1 MRNVLE
7 IVRNDFRVIR
17 QNTMTGIMVFGLV
30 LIPLLFTC
38 FNVLASWEPFE
49 NTEKLKIAVASND
62 RGHRTDIGAIDLN
75 LGNEVLSKLS
85 RNHDIDWRITDSD
98 DAIDGTKS
106 GDYYAAIVLPENFST
121 ELMTFY
127 VRGTKAPKLTLY
139 TNEKK
144 NALSSIITGK
154 GASGVIQE
162 IDKNFTQVVASV
174 GLGAITSLDE
184 YLDTSDSKQAL
195 TRVQNRVDA
204 TAARLRS
211 GAQTAR
217 SLSTL
222 VETTVPLVETADS
235 ILENAG
241 ARMDILRNGSG
252 DGNVAG
258 DLEAA
263 VGNVRDSV
271 STALDATQA
280 SYEGVR
286 DRVNELVDGTQATSG
301 ATADT
306 FDAMAAKFGQQADG
320 LTAMRDRL
328 EDTVGAVVPGVAKP
342 GYDRAISDLNTSIAR
357 TRGLQESF
365 SAVAADLR
373 GGRDTGSSIS
383 QAKDAFTAAIAAVE
397 NAKNS
402 YEQNLRPQI
411 DALSEPV
418 SRLSNDI
425 EVIGEDIR
433 GIRST
438 LSGSPVDTL
447 RKTSAATMGLSNR
460 FDDLAARFDE
470 IHNALEEAKDTGD
483 LSRIADAIG
492 DDPSALAAQLA
503 APVQVEEDP
512 VFPVQSFGAGMAPF
526 YATLALWIGA
536 LLSSVLIRTTV
547 RSRGAQKVGDEVG
560 ADEVEAAVD
569 EAQSDETLDDAQSD
583 AAAEVGDDAD
593 AEADETSDEQI
604 TAAQTD
610 DYTRAEKYFGRFAT
624 FATVGL
630 VQATLMVL
638 GLQVYVGIDPAHR
651 FLMLLA
657 GWMIS
662 LVFMMIVFSFVFTFD
677 NAGKAI
683 CVLLLVMQVSAAGGA
698 YPLPLV
704 PQWVQN
710 ISPWLPGT
718 YAIDIFRSSIA
729 GIYEADYWK
738 LMFML
743 ALFIIPSLILALGL
757 QRIFEKGINDIKNA
771 IGETKVM
778 ATS

>member
-62 RGHRTDIGAIDLN
+62 RGHRTDIGAIDVN

-85 RNHDIDWRITDSD
+85 RNHDIDWQITDSE

-144 NALSSIITGK
+144 NALSSIITSK

-195 TRVQNRVDA
+195 TRVQNRVDD

-258 DLEAA
+258 DLDAA

-271 STALDATQA
+271 STALDATQS

-433 GIRST
+433 GIRGT
-438 LSGSPVDTL
+438 ISGSPVDTL

-483 LSRIADAIG
+483 LSRIAEAVG

-547 RSRGAQKVGDEVG
+547 RSRGGQKVGD
-560 ADEVEAAVD
+560 D
-569 EAQSDETLDDAQSD
+569 EAENVVSDAVDDAQGDAASDEIDEPTSD
-583 AAAEVGDDAD
+583 A
-593 AEADETSDEQI
+593 QI
-604 TAAQTD
+604 NAAQAD
-610 DYTRAEKYFGRFAT
+610 DYTRVEKYFGRFAT
-624 FATVGL
+624 FASVGL
-630 VQATLMVL
+630 VQSTLMVL

-657 GWMIS
+657 GWVIS

-718 YAIDIFRSSIA
+718 YAIDMLRSSIA

-757 QRIFEKGINDIKNA
+757 QRIFEKGINEIKNA
-771 IGETKVM
+771 IEETKVM
-778 ATS
+778 GTS

>member
-62 RGHRTDIGAIDLN
+62 RGHRTDIGAIDVN

-85 RNHDIDWRITDSD
+85 RNHDIDWQITDSE

-144 NALSSIITGK
+144 NALSSIITSK

-174 GLGAITSLDE
+174 GLGVITSLDE
-184 YLDTSDSKQAL
+184 YLNTSDSKQAL
-195 TRVQNRVDA
+195 TRVQNRVDD

-271 STALDATQA
+271 STALDATQS

-433 GIRST
+433 GIRGT
-438 LSGSPVDTL
+438 ISGSPVDTL
-447 RKTSAATMGLSNR
+447 RKTSAATMGLSTR

-483 LSRIADAIG
+483 LSRIAEAVG

-547 RSRGAQKVGDEVG
+547 RSRGGQKVGD
-560 ADEVEAAVD
+560 D
-569 EAQSDETLDDAQSD
+569 EAENVVSDAVDDAQGDAASDEIDEPTSD
-583 AAAEVGDDAD
+583 A
-593 AEADETSDEQI
+593 QI
-604 TAAQTD
+604 NAAQAD
-610 DYTRAEKYFGRFAT
+610 DYTRVEKYFGRFAT
-624 FATVGL
+624 FASVGL
-630 VQATLMVL
+630 VQSTLMVL
-638 GLQVYVGIDPAHR
+638 GLQVYVGIEPAHR

-657 GWMIS
+657 GWVIS

-718 YAIDIFRSSIA
+718 YAIDMFRSSIA

-757 QRIFEKGINDIKNA
+757 QRIFEKGINEIKNA
-771 IGETKVM
+771 IEETKVM

>member
-62 RGHRTDIGAIDLN
+62 RGHRTDIGAIDVN

-85 RNHDIDWRITDSD
+85 RNHDIDWQITDSE

-144 NALSSIITGK
+144 NALSSIITSK

-195 TRVQNRVDA
+195 TRVQNRVDD

-271 STALDATQA
+271 STALDATQS

-320 LTAMRDRL
+320 LAAMRDRL

-433 GIRST
+433 GIRGT
-438 LSGSPVDTL
+438 ISGSPVDTL
-447 RKTSAATMGLSNR
+447 RKTSAATMGLSTR

-483 LSRIADAIG
+483 LSRIAEAVG

-547 RSRGAQKVGDEVG
+547 RSRTGQKVGD
-560 ADEVEAAVD
+560 D
-569 EAQSDETLDDAQSD
+569 EAENVVSDAVDDAQGDAASDEIDEPTSD
-583 AAAEVGDDAD
+583 A
-593 AEADETSDEQI
+593 QI
-604 TAAQTD
+604 NAAQAD
-610 DYTRAEKYFGRFAT
+610 DYTRVEKYFGRFAT
-624 FATVGL
+624 FASVGL
-630 VQATLMVL
+630 VQSTLMVL
-638 GLQVYVGIDPAHR
+638 GLQVYVGIEPAHR

-657 GWMIS
+657 GWVIS

-718 YAIDIFRSSIA
+718 YAIDMLRSSIA

-757 QRIFEKGINDIKNA
+757 QRIFEKGINEIKNA
-771 IGETKVM
+771 IEETKVM

>member
-1 MRNVLE
+1 M
-7 IVRNDFRVIR
+7 
-17 QNTMTGIMVFGLV
+17 
-30 LIPLLFTC
+30 
-38 FNVLASWEPFE
+38 
-49 NTEKLKIAVASND
+49 
-62 RGHRTDIGAIDLN
+62 
-75 LGNEVLSKLS
+75 
-85 RNHDIDWRITDSD
+85 
-98 DAIDGTKS
+98 
-106 GDYYAAIVLPENFST
+106 
-121 ELMTFY
+121 
-127 VRGTKAPKLTLY
+127 
-139 TNEKK
+139 
-144 NALSSIITGK
+144 
-154 GASGVIQE
+154 
-162 IDKNFTQVVASV
+162 
-174 GLGAITSLDE
+174 
-184 YLDTSDSKQAL
+184 
-195 TRVQNRVDA
+195 
-204 TAARLRS
+204 
-211 GAQTAR
+211 
-217 SLSTL
+217 
-222 VETTVPLVETADS
+222 
-235 ILENAG
+235 
-241 ARMDILRNGSG
+241 
-252 DGNVAG
+252 
-258 DLEAA
+258 
-263 VGNVRDSV
+263 
-271 STALDATQA
+271 
-280 SYEGVR
+280 
-286 DRVNELVDGTQATSG
+286 
-301 ATADT
+301 
-306 FDAMAAKFGQQADG
+306 
-320 LTAMRDRL
+320 
-328 EDTVGAVVPGVAKP
+328 
-342 GYDRAISDLNTSIAR
+342 
-357 TRGLQESF
+357 
-365 SAVAADLR
+365 AADLR

-433 GIRST
+433 GIRGT
-438 LSGSPVDTL
+438 ISGSPVDTL

-483 LSRIADAIG
+483 LSRIAAAIG

-512 VFPVQSFGAGMAPF
+512 VFPVKSFGAGMAPF

-569 EAQSDETLDDAQSD
+569 EAQSDEALDDAQSD

-593 AEADETSDEQI
+593 AEADASSDQQI
-604 TAAQTD
+604 NAAQTD
-610 DYTRAEKYFGRFAT
+610 DYTRVEKYFGRFAT

-638 GLQVYVGIDPAHR
+638 GLQVYVDVDPAHR

-718 YAIDIFRSSIA
+718 YAIDMFRSSIA

-757 QRIFEKGINDIKNA
+757 QRIFEKGINGIKDA

>member
-62 RGHRTDIGAIDLN
+62 RGHRTDIGAIDVN

-85 RNHDIDWRITDSD
+85 RNHDIDWQITDSE

-144 NALSSIITGK
+144 NALSSIITSK

-184 YLDTSDSKQAL
+184 YLNTSDSKQAL
-195 TRVQNRVDA
+195 TRVQNRVDD

-271 STALDATQA
+271 STALDATQS

-433 GIRST
+433 GIRGT

-483 LSRIADAIG
+483 LSRIAEAVG

-547 RSRGAQKVGDEVG
+547 RSRGGQKVGD
-560 ADEVEAAVD
+560 D
-569 EAQSDETLDDAQSD
+569 EAENVVSDAVDDAQGDAASDEIDEPTSD
-583 AAAEVGDDAD
+583 A
-593 AEADETSDEQI
+593 QI
-604 TAAQTD
+604 NAAQAD
-610 DYTRAEKYFGRFAT
+610 DYTRVEKYFGRFAT
-624 FATVGL
+624 FASVGL
-630 VQATLMVL
+630 VQSTLMVL

-657 GWMIS
+657 GWVIS

-718 YAIDIFRSSIA
+718 YAIDMLRSSIA

-757 QRIFEKGINDIKNA
+757 QRIFEKGINEIKNA
-771 IGETKVM
+771 IEETKVM
-778 ATS
+778 GTS

>member
-62 RGHRTDIGAIDLN
+62 RGHRTDIGAIDVN

-85 RNHDIDWRITDSD
+85 RNHEIDWQITDSE

-144 NALSSIITGK
+144 NALSSIITSK

-174 GLGAITSLDE
+174 GLGVITSLDE
-184 YLDTSDSKQAL
+184 YLNTSDSKQAL
-195 TRVQNRVDA
+195 TRVQNRVDD

-271 STALDATQA
+271 STALDATQS

-433 GIRST
+433 GIRGT
-438 LSGSPVDTL
+438 ISGSPVDTL
-447 RKTSAATMGLSNR
+447 RKTSAATMGLSTR

-470 IHNALEEAKDTGD
+470 IDNALEEAKDTGD
-483 LSRIADAIG
+483 LSRIAEAVG

-547 RSRGAQKVGDEVG
+547 RSRDGQKVGD
-560 ADEVEAAVD
+560 D
-569 EAQSDETLDDAQSD
+569 EAENVVSDAVDDAQGDAASDEIDEPTSD
-583 AAAEVGDDAD
+583 A
-593 AEADETSDEQI
+593 QI
-604 TAAQTD
+604 NAAQAD
-610 DYTRAEKYFGRFAT
+610 DYTRVEKYFGRFAT
-624 FATVGL
+624 FASVGL
-630 VQATLMVL
+630 VQSTLMVL
-638 GLQVYVGIDPAHR
+638 GLQVYVGIEPAHR

-657 GWMIS
+657 GWVIS

-718 YAIDIFRSSIA
+718 YAIDMFRSSIA

-757 QRIFEKGINDIKNA
+757 QRIFEKGINDIKDA

>member
-62 RGHRTDIGAIDLN
+62 RGHRTDIGAIDVN

-85 RNHDIDWRITDSD
+85 RNHEIDWQITDSE

-144 NALSSIITGK
+144 NALSSIITSK

-174 GLGAITSLDE
+174 GLGVITSLDE
-184 YLDTSDSKQAL
+184 YLNTSDSKQAL
-195 TRVQNRVDA
+195 TRVQNRVDD

-271 STALDATQA
+271 STALDATQS

-397 NAKNS
+397 NAKES

-433 GIRST
+433 GIRGT
-438 LSGSPVDTL
+438 ISGSPVDTL
-447 RKTSAATMGLSNR
+447 RKTSAATMGLSTR

-483 LSRIADAIG
+483 LSRIAEAVG

-547 RSRGAQKVGDEVG
+547 RSRGGQKVGDEVG

-569 EAQSDETLDDAQSD
+569 EAQGDAASDEIDEPTSDAQ
-583 AAAEVGDDAD
+583 
-593 AEADETSDEQI
+593 I
-604 TAAQTD
+604 NAAQAD
-610 DYTRAEKYFGRFAT
+610 DYTRVEKYFGRFAT
-624 FATVGL
+624 FASVGL
-630 VQATLMVL
+630 VQSTLMVL
-638 GLQVYVGIDPAHR
+638 GLQVYVGIEPAHR

-657 GWMIS
+657 GWVIS

-718 YAIDIFRSSIA
+718 YAIDMFRSSIA

-757 QRIFEKGINDIKNA
+757 QRIFEKGINEIKNA
-771 IGETKVM
+771 IEETKVM

>member
-7 IVRNDFRVIR
+7 IVRNGFRVIR

-62 RGHRTDIGAIDLN
+62 RGHRTDIGAIDVN

-85 RNHDIDWRITDSD
+85 RNHEIDWQITDSE

-144 NALSSIITGK
+144 NALSSIITSK

-174 GLGAITSLDE
+174 GLGVITSLDE
-184 YLDTSDSKQAL
+184 YLNTSDSKQAL
-195 TRVQNRVDA
+195 TRVQNRVDD

-271 STALDATQA
+271 STALDATQS

-433 GIRST
+433 GIRGT
-438 LSGSPVDTL
+438 ISGSPVDTL
-447 RKTSAATMGLSNR
+447 RKTSAATMGLSTR

-470 IHNALEEAKDTGD
+470 IDNALEEAKDTGD
-483 LSRIADAIG
+483 LSRIAEAVG

-547 RSRGAQKVGDEVG
+547 RSRDGQKVGD
-560 ADEVEAAVD
+560 D
-569 EAQSDETLDDAQSD
+569 EAENVVSDAVDDAQGDAASDEIDEPTSD
-583 AAAEVGDDAD
+583 A
-593 AEADETSDEQI
+593 QI
-604 TAAQTD
+604 NAAQAD
-610 DYTRAEKYFGRFAT
+610 DYTRVEKYFGRFAT
-624 FATVGL
+624 FASVGL
-630 VQATLMVL
+630 VQSTLMVL
-638 GLQVYVGIDPAHR
+638 GLQVYVGIEPAHR

-657 GWMIS
+657 GWVIS

-718 YAIDIFRSSIA
+718 YAIDMFRSSIA

-757 QRIFEKGINDIKNA
+757 QRIFEKGINEIKNA
-771 IGETKVM
+771 IEETKVM

>member
-62 RGHRTDIGAIDLN
+62 RGHRTDIGAIDVN

-85 RNHDIDWRITDSD
+85 RNHEIDWQITDSE

-144 NALSSIITGK
+144 NALSSIITSK

-174 GLGAITSLDE
+174 GLGVITSLDE
-184 YLDTSDSKQAL
+184 YLNTSDSKQAL
-195 TRVQNRVDA
+195 TRVQNRVDD

-271 STALDATQA
+271 STALDATQS

-433 GIRST
+433 GIRGT
-438 LSGSPVDTL
+438 ISGSPVDTL
-447 RKTSAATMGLSNR
+447 RKTSAATMGLSTR

-483 LSRIADAIG
+483 LSRIAEAVG

-547 RSRGAQKVGDEVG
+547 RSRDGQKVGD
-560 ADEVEAAVD
+560 D
-569 EAQSDETLDDAQSD
+569 EAEHVVSDAVDDAQGD

-593 AEADETSDEQI
+593 AEAEKSSDQQI
-604 TAAQTD
+604 NAAQTD

-657 GWMIS
+657 GWIIS

-718 YAIDIFRSSIA
+718 YAIDMFRSSIA

-757 QRIFEKGINDIKNA
+757 QRIFEKGINDIKDA

>member
-195 TRVQNRVDA
+195 TRVQNRVDD

-263 VGNVRDSV
+263 VGNVRGSV

-286 DRVNELVDGTQATSG
+286 DRVNELVDGSQATSG
-301 ATADT
+301 AAADT

-320 LTAMRDRL
+320 LTAMRDHL

-433 GIRST
+433 GIRGT

-512 VFPVQSFGAGMAPF
+512 VFPVKSFGAGMAPF

-547 RSRGAQKVGDEVG
+547 RSRDGQKVGD
-560 ADEVEAAVD
+560 D
-569 EAQSDETLDDAQSD
+569 EAENVVSDAVDDAQGDAASDEIDEPTSD
-583 AAAEVGDDAD
+583 A
-593 AEADETSDEQI
+593 QI
-604 TAAQTD
+604 NAAQAD
-610 DYTRAEKYFGRFAT
+610 DYTRVEKYFGRFAT
-624 FATVGL
+624 FASVGL
-630 VQATLMVL
+630 VQSTLMVL
-638 GLQVYVGIDPAHR
+638 GLQVYVDVDPAHR

-657 GWMIS
+657 GWVIS

-718 YAIDIFRSSIA
+718 YAIDMFRSSIA

-757 QRIFEKGINDIKNA
+757 QRIFEKGINGIKDA

>member
-85 RNHDIDWRITDSD
+85 RNHDIDWRITDSN

-174 GLGAITSLDE
+174 GLGVITSLDE
-184 YLDTSDSKQAL
+184 YLNTSDSKQAL
-195 TRVQNRVDA
+195 TRVQNRVDD

-271 STALDATQA
+271 STALDATQS

-433 GIRST
+433 GIRGT
-438 LSGSPVDTL
+438 ISGSPVDTL

-483 LSRIADAIG
+483 LSRIAEAVG

-547 RSRGAQKVGDEVG
+547 RSRDGQKVGD
-560 ADEVEAAVD
+560 D
-569 EAQSDETLDDAQSD
+569 EAENVVSDAVDDAQGDAASDEIDEPTSD
-583 AAAEVGDDAD
+583 A
-593 AEADETSDEQI
+593 QI
-604 TAAQTD
+604 NAAQAE
-610 DYTRAEKYFGRFAT
+610 DYTRVEKYFGRFAT
-624 FATVGL
+624 FASVGL
-630 VQATLMVL
+630 VQSTLMVL
-638 GLQVYVGIDPAHR
+638 GLQVYVGIEPAHR

-657 GWMIS
+657 GWVIS

-718 YAIDIFRSSIA
+718 YAIDMFRSSIA

-757 QRIFEKGINDIKNA
+757 QRIFEKGINEIKNA
-771 IGETKVM
+771 IEETKVM

>member
-62 RGHRTDIGAIDLN
+62 RGHRTDIGAIDVN

-85 RNHDIDWRITDSD
+85 RNHDIDWQITDSE

-184 YLDTSDSKQAL
+184 YLNTSDSKQAL
-195 TRVQNRVDA
+195 TRVQNRVDD

-271 STALDATQA
+271 STALDATQS

-433 GIRST
+433 GIRGT
-438 LSGSPVDTL
+438 ISGSPVDTL

-483 LSRIADAIG
+483 LSRIAEAVG

-547 RSRGAQKVGDEVG
+547 RSRGAQKVGD
-560 ADEVEAAVD
+560 D
-569 EAQSDETLDDAQSD
+569 EAENVVSDAVDDAQGDAASDEIDEPTSD
-583 AAAEVGDDAD
+583 A
-593 AEADETSDEQI
+593 QI
-604 TAAQTD
+604 NAAQAD
-610 DYTRAEKYFGRFAT
+610 DYTRVEKYFGRFAT
-624 FATVGL
+624 FASVGL
-630 VQATLMVL
+630 VQSTLMVL

-657 GWMIS
+657 GWVIS

-710 ISPWLPGT
+710 ISPWVPGT
-718 YAIDIFRSSIA
+718 YAIDMLRSSIA

-757 QRIFEKGINDIKNA
+757 QRIFEKGINEIKNA
-771 IGETKVM
+771 IEETKVM
-778 ATS
+778 GTS

>member
-49 NTEKLKIAVASND
+49 NTDKLKIAVASND
-62 RGHRTDIGAIDLN
+62 RGHRTDIGAIDVN

-85 RNHDIDWRITDSD
+85 RNHEIDWQITDSE

-144 NALSSIITGK
+144 NALSSIITSK

-174 GLGAITSLDE
+174 GLGVITSLDE
-184 YLDTSDSKQAL
+184 YLNTSDSKQAL
-195 TRVQNRVDA
+195 TRVQNRVDD

-271 STALDATQA
+271 STALDATQS

-433 GIRST
+433 GIRGT
-438 LSGSPVDTL
+438 ISGSPVDTL

-483 LSRIADAIG
+483 LSRIAEAVG

-547 RSRGAQKVGDEVG
+547 RSRDGQKVGD
-560 ADEVEAAVD
+560 D
-569 EAQSDETLDDAQSD
+569 EAENVVSDAVDDAQGDAASDEIDEPTSD
-583 AAAEVGDDAD
+583 A
-593 AEADETSDEQI
+593 QI
-604 TAAQTD
+604 NAAQAD
-610 DYTRAEKYFGRFAT
+610 DYTRVEKYFGRFAT
-624 FATVGL
+624 FASVGL
-630 VQATLMVL
+630 VQSTLMVL

-657 GWMIS
+657 GWVIS

-718 YAIDIFRSSIA
+718 YAIDMFRSSIA

-757 QRIFEKGINDIKNA
+757 QRIFEKGINEIKNA
-771 IGETKVM
+771 IEETKVM

>member
-62 RGHRTDIGAIDLN
+62 RGHRTDIGAIDVN

-85 RNHDIDWRITDSD
+85 RNHEIDWQITDSE

-144 NALSSIITGK
+144 NALSSIITSK

-174 GLGAITSLDE
+174 GLGVITSLDE
-184 YLDTSDSKQAL
+184 YLNTSDSKQAL
-195 TRVQNRVDA
+195 TRVQNRVDD

-271 STALDATQA
+271 STALDATQS

-433 GIRST
+433 GIRGT
-438 LSGSPVDTL
+438 ISGSPVDTL

-483 LSRIADAIG
+483 LSRIAEAVG

-547 RSRGAQKVGDEVG
+547 RSRDGQKVGD
-560 ADEVEAAVD
+560 D
-569 EAQSDETLDDAQSD
+569 EAENVVSDAVDDAQGDAASDEIDEPTSD
-583 AAAEVGDDAD
+583 A
-593 AEADETSDEQI
+593 QI
-604 TAAQTD
+604 NAAQAE

-657 GWMIS
+657 GWIIS

-718 YAIDIFRSSIA
+718 YAIDMFRSSIA

-757 QRIFEKGINDIKNA
+757 QRIFEKGINDIKDA

>member
-62 RGHRTDIGAIDLN
+62 RGHRTDIGAIDVN

-85 RNHDIDWRITDSD
+85 RNHEIDWQITDSE

-144 NALSSIITGK
+144 NALSSIITSK

-174 GLGAITSLDE
+174 GLGVITSLDE
-184 YLDTSDSKQAL
+184 YLNTSDSKQAL
-195 TRVQNRVDA
+195 TRVQNRVDD

-271 STALDATQA
+271 STALDATQS

-433 GIRST
+433 GIRGT
-438 LSGSPVDTL
+438 ISGSPVDTL

-483 LSRIADAIG
+483 LSRIAEAVG

-547 RSRGAQKVGDEVG
+547 RSRDGQKVGD
-560 ADEVEAAVD
+560 D
-569 EAQSDETLDDAQSD
+569 EAENVVSDAVDDAQGDAASDEIDEPTSD
-583 AAAEVGDDAD
+583 A
-593 AEADETSDEQI
+593 QI
-604 TAAQTD
+604 NAAQAD
-610 DYTRAEKYFGRFAT
+610 DYTRVEKYFGRFAT
-624 FATVGL
+624 FASVGL
-630 VQATLMVL
+630 VQSTLMVL

-657 GWMIS
+657 GWVIS

-718 YAIDIFRSSIA
+718 YAIDMFRSSIA

-757 QRIFEKGINDIKNA
+757 QRIFEKGINDIKDA

>member
-62 RGHRTDIGAIDLN
+62 RGHRTDIGAIDVN

-85 RNHDIDWRITDSD
+85 RNHDIDWQITDSE

-144 NALSSIITGK
+144 NALSSIITSK

-184 YLDTSDSKQAL
+184 YLNTSDSKQAL
-195 TRVQNRVDA
+195 TRVQNRVDD

-271 STALDATQA
+271 STALDATQS

-433 GIRST
+433 GIRGT
-438 LSGSPVDTL
+438 ISGSPVDTL

-483 LSRIADAIG
+483 LSRIAEAVG

-547 RSRGAQKVGDEVG
+547 RSRGGQKVGD
-560 ADEVEAAVD
+560 D
-569 EAQSDETLDDAQSD
+569 EAENVVSDAVDDAQGDAASDEIDEPTSD
-583 AAAEVGDDAD
+583 A
-593 AEADETSDEQI
+593 QI
-604 TAAQTD
+604 NAAQAD
-610 DYTRAEKYFGRFAT
+610 DYTRVEKYFGRFAT
-624 FATVGL
+624 FASVGL
-630 VQATLMVL
+630 VQSTLMVL

-657 GWMIS
+657 GWVIS

-718 YAIDIFRSSIA
+718 YAIDMLRSSIA

-757 QRIFEKGINDIKNA
+757 QRIFEKGINEIKNA
-771 IGETKVM
+771 IEETKVM
-778 ATS
+778 GTS

>member
-62 RGHRTDIGAIDLN
+62 RGHRTDIGAIDVN

-85 RNHDIDWRITDSD
+85 RNHEIDWQITDSE

-144 NALSSIITGK
+144 NALSSIITSK

-174 GLGAITSLDE
+174 GLGVITSLDE
-184 YLDTSDSKQAL
+184 YLNTSDSKQAL
-195 TRVQNRVDA
+195 TRVQNRVDD

-258 DLEAA
+258 DLDAA

-271 STALDATQA
+271 STALDATQS

-433 GIRST
+433 GIRGT
-438 LSGSPVDTL
+438 ISGSPVDTL

-483 LSRIADAIG
+483 LSRIAEAVG

-547 RSRGAQKVGDEVG
+547 RSRDGQKVGD
-560 ADEVEAAVD
+560 D
-569 EAQSDETLDDAQSD
+569 EAENVVSDAVDDAQGDAASDEIDEPTSD
-583 AAAEVGDDAD
+583 A
-593 AEADETSDEQI
+593 QI
-604 TAAQTD
+604 DAAQAD
-610 DYTRAEKYFGRFAT
+610 DYTRVEKYFGRFAT
-624 FATVGL
+624 FASVGL
-630 VQATLMVL
+630 VQSTLMVL
-638 GLQVYVGIDPAHR
+638 GLQVYVGIEPAHR

-657 GWMIS
+657 GWVIS

-718 YAIDIFRSSIA
+718 YAIDMFRSSIA

-757 QRIFEKGINDIKNA
+757 QRIFEKGINEIKNA
-771 IGETKVM
+771 IEETKVM

>member
-62 RGHRTDIGAIDLN
+62 RGHRTDIGAIDVN

-85 RNHDIDWRITDSD
+85 RNHDIDWQITDSE

-144 NALSSIITGK
+144 NALSSIITSK

-174 GLGAITSLDE
+174 GLGVITSLDE
-184 YLDTSDSKQAL
+184 YLNTSDSKQAL
-195 TRVQNRVDA
+195 TRVQNRVDD

-271 STALDATQA
+271 STALDATQS

-418 SRLSNDI
+418 SRLSTDI

-433 GIRST
+433 GIRGT

-483 LSRIADAIG
+483 LSRIAEAVG

-547 RSRGAQKVGDEVG
+547 RSRDGQKVGD
-560 ADEVEAAVD
+560 D
-569 EAQSDETLDDAQSD
+569 EAENVVSDAVDDAQGDAASDEIDEPTSD
-583 AAAEVGDDAD
+583 A
-593 AEADETSDEQI
+593 QI
-604 TAAQTD
+604 NAAQAD
-610 DYTRAEKYFGRFAT
+610 DYTRVEKYFGRFAT
-624 FATVGL
+624 FASVGL
-630 VQATLMVL
+630 VQSTLMVL
-638 GLQVYVGIDPAHR
+638 GLQVYVGIEPAHR

-657 GWMIS
+657 GWVIS

-718 YAIDIFRSSIA
+718 YAIDMFRSSIA

-757 QRIFEKGINDIKNA
+757 QRIFEKGINEIKNA
-771 IGETKVM
+771 IEETKVM

>member
-62 RGHRTDIGAIDLN
+62 RGHRTDIGAIDVN

-85 RNHDIDWRITDSD
+85 RNHDIDWQITDSE

-144 NALSSIITGK
+144 NALSSIITSK

-184 YLDTSDSKQAL
+184 YLNTSDSKQAL
-195 TRVQNRVDA
+195 TRVQNRVDD

-258 DLEAA
+258 DLDAA

-271 STALDATQA
+271 STALDATQS

-286 DRVNELVDGTQATSG
+286 NRVNELVDGTQATSG

-433 GIRST
+433 GIRGT

-447 RKTSAATMGLSNR
+447 RRTSAATMGLSNR

-483 LSRIADAIG
+483 LSRIAAAIG

-512 VFPVQSFGAGMAPF
+512 VFPVKSFGAGMAPF

-569 EAQSDETLDDAQSD
+569 EAQSD

-593 AEADETSDEQI
+593 AEAVEPSDQQI
-604 TAAQTD
+604 NAAQTD
-610 DYTRAEKYFGRFAT
+610 DYTRVEKYFGRFAT

-638 GLQVYVGIDPAHR
+638 GLQVYVDVDPAHR

-718 YAIDIFRSSIA
+718 YAIDMFRSSIA

-757 QRIFEKGINDIKNA
+757 QRIFEKGINGIKDA

>member
-62 RGHRTDIGAIDLN
+62 RGHRTDIGAIDVN

-85 RNHDIDWRITDSD
+85 RNHDIDWQITDSE

-184 YLDTSDSKQAL
+184 YLNTSDSKQAL
-195 TRVQNRVDA
+195 TRVQNRVDD

-271 STALDATQA
+271 STALDATQS

-433 GIRST
+433 GIRGT
-438 LSGSPVDTL
+438 ISGSPVDTL

-483 LSRIADAIG
+483 LSRIAEAVG

-547 RSRGAQKVGDEVG
+547 RSRTGQKVGD
-560 ADEVEAAVD
+560 D
-569 EAQSDETLDDAQSD
+569 EAENVVSDAVDDAQGDAASDEIDEPTSD
-583 AAAEVGDDAD
+583 A
-593 AEADETSDEQI
+593 QI
-604 TAAQTD
+604 NAAQAD
-610 DYTRAEKYFGRFAT
+610 DYTRVEKYFGRFAT
-624 FATVGL
+624 FASVGL
-630 VQATLMVL
+630 VQSTLMVL
-638 GLQVYVGIDPAHR
+638 GLQVYVGIEPAHR

-657 GWMIS
+657 GWVIS

-718 YAIDIFRSSIA
+718 YAIDMLRSSIA

-757 QRIFEKGINDIKNA
+757 QRIFEKGINEIKNA
-771 IGETKVM
+771 IEETKVM

>member
-62 RGHRTDIGAIDLN
+62 RGHRTDIGAIDVN

-85 RNHDIDWRITDSD
+85 RNHEIDWQITDSE

-144 NALSSIITGK
+144 NALSSIITSK

-174 GLGAITSLDE
+174 GLGVITSLDE
-184 YLDTSDSKQAL
+184 YLNTSDSKQAL
-195 TRVQNRVDA
+195 TRVQNRVDD

-271 STALDATQA
+271 STALDATQS

-433 GIRST
+433 GIRGT
-438 LSGSPVDTL
+438 ISGSPVDTL
-447 RKTSAATMGLSNR
+447 HKTSAATMGLSNR

-483 LSRIADAIG
+483 LSRIAEAVG

-547 RSRGAQKVGDEVG
+547 RSRDGQKVGD
-560 ADEVEAAVD
+560 D
-569 EAQSDETLDDAQSD
+569 EAENVVSDAVDDAQGD

-593 AEADETSDEQI
+593 AEAEKSSDQQI
-604 TAAQTD
+604 NAAQTD

-657 GWMIS
+657 GWIIS

-718 YAIDIFRSSIA
+718 YAIDMFRSSIA

-757 QRIFEKGINDIKNA
+757 QRIFEKGINDIKDA

>member
-85 RNHDIDWRITDSD
+85 RNHDIDWRITDSN

-195 TRVQNRVDA
+195 TRVQNRVDD

-263 VGNVRDSV
+263 VGNVRGSV

-286 DRVNELVDGTQATSG
+286 DRVNELVDGSQATSG
-301 ATADT
+301 AAADT

-320 LTAMRDRL
+320 LTAMRDHL

-433 GIRST
+433 GIRGT

-483 LSRIADAIG
+483 LSRIAEAVG

-547 RSRGAQKVGDEVG
+547 RSRDGQKVGD
-560 ADEVEAAVD
+560 D
-569 EAQSDETLDDAQSD
+569 EAENVVSDAVDDAQGDAASDEIDEPTSD
-583 AAAEVGDDAD
+583 A
-593 AEADETSDEQI
+593 QI
-604 TAAQTD
+604 NAAQAE
-610 DYTRAEKYFGRFAT
+610 DYTRVEKYFGRFAT
-624 FATVGL
+624 FASVGL
-630 VQATLMVL
+630 VQSTLMVL
-638 GLQVYVGIDPAHR
+638 GLQVYVGIEPAHR

-657 GWMIS
+657 GWVIS

-718 YAIDIFRSSIA
+718 YAIDMFRSSIA

-757 QRIFEKGINDIKNA
+757 QRIFEKGINEIKNA
-771 IGETKVM
+771 IEETKVM

>member
-49 NTEKLKIAVASND
+49 NTDKLKIAVASND

-85 RNHDIDWRITDSD
+85 RNHDIDWTITDSD

-195 TRVQNRVDA
+195 TRVQNRVDD
-204 TAARLRS
+204 TAARLRT

-258 DLEAA
+258 DLEDA
-263 VGNVRDSV
+263 VGNVRGSV

-286 DRVNELVDGTQATSG
+286 DRVNELVDGSQATSG

-328 EDTVGAVVPGVAKP
+328 EDTVGPAVPGVAKP

-383 QAKDAFTAAIAAVE
+383 QAKDAFTAAIAAVQ

-433 GIRST
+433 GIRGT

-492 DDPSALAAQLA
+492 DDPSAMAAQLA

-547 RSRGAQKVGDEVG
+547 RSRGAQKVS
-560 ADEVEAAVD
+560 DEVEAAV
-569 EAQSDETLDDAQSD
+569 
-583 AAAEVGDDAD
+583 DDAD
-593 AEADETSDEQI
+593 AEADESSDQQI
-604 TAAQTD
+604 NAAQTD
-610 DYTRAEKYFGRFAT
+610 DYTRVEKYFGRFAT

-657 GWMIS
+657 GWIIS

-710 ISPWLPGT
+710 IGPWLPGT
-718 YAIDIFRSSIA
+718 YAIDMFRSSIA

-757 QRIFEKGINDIKNA
+757 QRIFEKGINDIKKA
-771 IGETKVM
+771 IEETKVM

>member
-62 RGHRTDIGAIDLN
+62 RGHRTDIGAIDVN

-85 RNHDIDWRITDSD
+85 RNHDIDWQITDSE

-144 NALSSIITGK
+144 NALSSIITSK

-184 YLDTSDSKQAL
+184 YLNTSDSKQAL
-195 TRVQNRVDA
+195 TRVQNRVDD

-271 STALDATQA
+271 STALDATQS

-397 NAKNS
+397 NARNS

-433 GIRST
+433 GIRGT
-438 LSGSPVDTL
+438 ISGSPVDTL

-483 LSRIADAIG
+483 LSRIAEAVG

-547 RSRGAQKVGDEVG
+547 RSRDGQKVGD
-560 ADEVEAAVD
+560 D
-569 EAQSDETLDDAQSD
+569 EAENVVSDAVDDAQGD

-593 AEADETSDEQI
+593 AEADEASDAQI
-604 TAAQTD
+604 NAVQAD
-610 DYTRAEKYFGRFAT
+610 DYTRVEKYFGRFAT
-624 FATVGL
+624 FASVGL
-630 VQATLMVL
+630 VQSTLMVL
-638 GLQVYVGIDPAHR
+638 GLQVYVGIEPAHR

-657 GWMIS
+657 GWVIS
-662 LVFMMIVFSFVFTFD
+662 LVFMMIIFSFVFTFD

-718 YAIDIFRSSIA
+718 YAIDMFRSSIA

-757 QRIFEKGINDIKNA
+757 QRIFEKGINDIKDA

>member
-62 RGHRTDIGAIDLN
+62 RGHRTDIGAIDVN

-85 RNHDIDWRITDSD
+85 RNHEIDWQITDSE

-144 NALSSIITGK
+144 NALSSIITSK

-174 GLGAITSLDE
+174 GLGVITSLDE
-184 YLDTSDSKQAL
+184 YLNTSDSKQAL
-195 TRVQNRVDA
+195 TRVQNRVDD

-271 STALDATQA
+271 STALDATQS

-397 NAKNS
+397 NAKES

-433 GIRST
+433 GIRGTISD
-438 LSGSPVDTL
+438 SPVDTL
-447 RKTSAATMGLSNR
+447 RKTSAATMGLSTR

-483 LSRIADAIG
+483 LSRIAEAVG

-547 RSRGAQKVGDEVG
+547 RSRDGQKVGD
-560 ADEVEAAVD
+560 D
-569 EAQSDETLDDAQSD
+569 EAENVVSDAVDDAQGDAASDEIDEPTSD
-583 AAAEVGDDAD
+583 A
-593 AEADETSDEQI
+593 QI
-604 TAAQTD
+604 NAAQAE
-610 DYTRAEKYFGRFAT
+610 DYTRVEKYFGRFAT
-624 FATVGL
+624 FASVGL
-630 VQATLMVL
+630 VQSTLMVL
-638 GLQVYVGIDPAHR
+638 GLQVYVGIEPAHR

-657 GWMIS
+657 GWVIS

-718 YAIDIFRSSIA
+718 YAIDMFRSSIA

-757 QRIFEKGINDIKNA
+757 QRIFEKGINEIKNA
-771 IGETKVM
+771 IEETKVM

>member
-62 RGHRTDIGAIDLN
+62 RGHRTDIGAIDVN

-85 RNHDIDWRITDSD
+85 RNHEIDWQITDSE

-144 NALSSIITGK
+144 NALSSIITSK

-174 GLGAITSLDE
+174 GLGVITSLDE
-184 YLDTSDSKQAL
+184 YLNTSDSKQAL
-195 TRVQNRVDA
+195 TRVQNRVDD

-271 STALDATQA
+271 STALDATQS

-433 GIRST
+433 GIRGT
-438 LSGSPVDTL
+438 ISGSPVDTL

-483 LSRIADAIG
+483 LSRIAEAVG

-547 RSRGAQKVGDEVG
+547 RSRDGQKVGD
-560 ADEVEAAVD
+560 D
-569 EAQSDETLDDAQSD
+569 EAENVVSDAVDDAQGDAASDEIDEPTSD
-583 AAAEVGDDAD
+583 A
-593 AEADETSDEQI
+593 QI
-604 TAAQTD
+604 NAAQAE
-610 DYTRAEKYFGRFAT
+610 DYTRVEKYFGRFAT
-624 FATVGL
+624 FASVGL
-630 VQATLMVL
+630 VQSTLMVL
-638 GLQVYVGIDPAHR
+638 GLQVYVGIEPAHR

-657 GWMIS
+657 GWVIS

-718 YAIDIFRSSIA
+718 YAIDMFRSSIA

-757 QRIFEKGINDIKNA
+757 QRIFEKGINEIKNA
-771 IGETKVM
+771 IEETKVM
-778 ATS
+778 GTS

>member
-1 MRNVLE
+1 MRNILE

-62 RGHRTDIGAIDLN
+62 RGHRTDIGAIDVN

-85 RNHDIDWRITDSD
+85 RNHEIDWQITDSE

-144 NALSSIITGK
+144 NALSSIITSK

-174 GLGAITSLDE
+174 GLGVITSLDE
-184 YLDTSDSKQAL
+184 YLNTSDSKQAL
-195 TRVQNRVDA
+195 TRVQNRVDD

-271 STALDATQA
+271 STALDATQS
-280 SYEGVR
+280 SYESVR

-433 GIRST
+433 GIRGT
-438 LSGSPVDTL
+438 ISGSPVDTL
-447 RKTSAATMGLSNR
+447 RKTSAATMGLSTR

-483 LSRIADAIG
+483 LSRIAEAVG

-547 RSRGAQKVGDEVG
+547 RSRDGQKVGD
-560 ADEVEAAVD
+560 D
-569 EAQSDETLDDAQSD
+569 EAENVVSDAVDDAQGDAASDEIDEPTSD
-583 AAAEVGDDAD
+583 A
-593 AEADETSDEQI
+593 QI
-604 TAAQTD
+604 NAAQAD
-610 DYTRAEKYFGRFAT
+610 DYTRVEKYFGRFAT
-624 FATVGL
+624 FASVGL
-630 VQATLMVL
+630 VQSTLMVL
-638 GLQVYVGIDPAHR
+638 GLQVYVGIEPAHR

-657 GWMIS
+657 GWVIS

-718 YAIDIFRSSIA
+718 YAIDMFRSSIA

-757 QRIFEKGINDIKNA
+757 QRIFEKGINEIKNA
-771 IGETKVM
+771 IEETKVM

>member
-62 RGHRTDIGAIDLN
+62 RGHRTDIGAIDVN

-85 RNHDIDWRITDSD
+85 RNHDIDWQITDSE

-144 NALSSIITGK
+144 NALSSIITSK

-174 GLGAITSLDE
+174 GLGVITSLDE
-184 YLDTSDSKQAL
+184 YLNTSDSKQAL
-195 TRVQNRVDA
+195 TRVQNRVDD

-271 STALDATQA
+271 STALDATQS

-433 GIRST
+433 GIRGT
-438 LSGSPVDTL
+438 ISGSPVDTL
-447 RKTSAATMGLSNR
+447 RKTSAATMGLSTR

-483 LSRIADAIG
+483 LSRIAEAVG

-547 RSRGAQKVGDEVG
+547 RSRDGQKVGD
-560 ADEVEAAVD
+560 D
-569 EAQSDETLDDAQSD
+569 EAENVVSDAVDDAQGDAASDEIDEPTSD
-583 AAAEVGDDAD
+583 A
-593 AEADETSDEQI
+593 QI
-604 TAAQTD
+604 NAAQAD
-610 DYTRAEKYFGRFAT
+610 DYTRVEKYFGRFAT
-624 FATVGL
+624 FASVGL
-630 VQATLMVL
+630 VQSTLMVL
-638 GLQVYVGIDPAHR
+638 GLQVYVGIEPAHR

-657 GWMIS
+657 GWVIS

-718 YAIDIFRSSIA
+718 YAIDMFRSSIA

-757 QRIFEKGINDIKNA
+757 QRIFEKGINEIKNA
-771 IGETKVM
+771 IEETKVM

>member
-62 RGHRTDIGAIDLN
+62 RGHRTDIGAIDVN

-85 RNHDIDWRITDSD
+85 RNHEIDWQITDSE

-144 NALSSIITGK
+144 NALSSIITSK

-174 GLGAITSLDE
+174 GLGVITSLDE
-184 YLDTSDSKQAL
+184 YLNTSDSKQAL
-195 TRVQNRVDA
+195 TRVQNRVDD

-271 STALDATQA
+271 STALDATQS

-433 GIRST
+433 GIRGT
-438 LSGSPVDTL
+438 ISGSPVDTL

-483 LSRIADAIG
+483 LSRIAEAVG

-547 RSRGAQKVGDEVG
+547 RSRDGQKVGD
-560 ADEVEAAVD
+560 D
-569 EAQSDETLDDAQSD
+569 EAENVVSDAVDDAQGDAASDEIDEPTSD
-583 AAAEVGDDAD
+583 A
-593 AEADETSDEQI
+593 QI
-604 TAAQTD
+604 DAAQAD
-610 DYTRAEKYFGRFAT
+610 DYTRVEKYFGRFAT
-624 FATVGL
+624 FASVGL
-630 VQATLMVL
+630 VQSTLMVL
-638 GLQVYVGIDPAHR
+638 GLQVYVGIEPAHR

-657 GWMIS
+657 GWVIS

-718 YAIDIFRSSIA
+718 YAIDMFRSSIA

-757 QRIFEKGINDIKNA
+757 QRIFEKGINEIKNA
-771 IGETKVM
+771 IEETKVM

>member
-62 RGHRTDIGAIDLN
+62 RGHRTDIGAIDVN

-85 RNHDIDWRITDSD
+85 RNHDIDWQITDSE

-144 NALSSIITGK
+144 NALSSIITSK

-184 YLDTSDSKQAL
+184 YLNTSDSKQAL
-195 TRVQNRVDA
+195 TRVQNRVDD

-258 DLEAA
+258 DLDAA

-271 STALDATQA
+271 STALDATQS

-433 GIRST
+433 GIRGT
-438 LSGSPVDTL
+438 ISGSPVDTL
-447 RKTSAATMGLSNR
+447 RKTSAATMGLSTR

-483 LSRIADAIG
+483 LSRIAEAVG

-547 RSRGAQKVGDEVG
+547 RSRDGQKVGD
-560 ADEVEAAVD
+560 D
-569 EAQSDETLDDAQSD
+569 EAENVVSDAVDDAQGDAASDEIDEPTSD
-583 AAAEVGDDAD
+583 A
-593 AEADETSDEQI
+593 QI
-604 TAAQTD
+604 NAAQAD

-657 GWMIS
+657 GWIIS

-718 YAIDIFRSSIA
+718 YAIDMFRSSIA

-757 QRIFEKGINDIKNA
+757 QRIFEKGINEIKNA
-771 IGETKVM
+771 IEETKVM

>member
-62 RGHRTDIGAIDLN
+62 RGHRTDIGAIDVN

-85 RNHDIDWRITDSD
+85 RNHEIDWQITDSE

-144 NALSSIITGK
+144 NALSSIITSK

-174 GLGAITSLDE
+174 GLGVITSLDE
-184 YLDTSDSKQAL
+184 YLNTSDSKQAL
-195 TRVQNRVDA
+195 TRVQNRVDD

-258 DLEAA
+258 DLDAA

-271 STALDATQA
+271 STALDATQS

-397 NAKNS
+397 NARNS

-433 GIRST
+433 GIRGT
-438 LSGSPVDTL
+438 ISGSPVDTL

-483 LSRIADAIG
+483 LSRIAEAVG

-547 RSRGAQKVGDEVG
+547 RSRDGQKVGD
-560 ADEVEAAVD
+560 D
-569 EAQSDETLDDAQSD
+569 EAENVVSDAVDDAQGDAASDEIDEPTSD
-583 AAAEVGDDAD
+583 A
-593 AEADETSDEQI
+593 QI
-604 TAAQTD
+604 NAAQAD
-610 DYTRAEKYFGRFAT
+610 DYTRVEKYFGRFAT
-624 FATVGL
+624 FASVGL
-630 VQATLMVL
+630 VQSTLMVL
-638 GLQVYVGIDPAHR
+638 GLQVYVGIEPAHR

-657 GWMIS
+657 GWVIS

-718 YAIDIFRSSIA
+718 YAIDMFRSSIA

-757 QRIFEKGINDIKNA
+757 QRIFEKGINEIKNA
-771 IGETKVM
+771 IEETKVM

>member
-62 RGHRTDIGAIDLN
+62 RGHRTDIGAIDVN

-85 RNHDIDWRITDSD
+85 RNHEIDWQITDSE

-144 NALSSIITGK
+144 NALSSIITSK

-174 GLGAITSLDE
+174 GLGVITSLDE
-184 YLDTSDSKQAL
+184 YLNTSDSKQAL
-195 TRVQNRVDA
+195 TRVQNRVDD

-271 STALDATQA
+271 STALDATQS

-433 GIRST
+433 GIRGT
-438 LSGSPVDTL
+438 ISGSPVDTL

-483 LSRIADAIG
+483 LSRIAEAVG

-547 RSRGAQKVGDEVG
+547 RSRDGQKVGD
-560 ADEVEAAVD
+560 D
-569 EAQSDETLDDAQSD
+569 EAENVVSDAVDDAQGDAASDEIDEPTSD
-583 AAAEVGDDAD
+583 A
-593 AEADETSDEQI
+593 QI
-604 TAAQTD
+604 NAAQTD

-657 GWMIS
+657 GWIIS

-718 YAIDIFRSSIA
+718 YAIDMFRSSIA

-757 QRIFEKGINDIKNA
+757 QRIFEKGINDIKDA

>member
-62 RGHRTDIGAIDLN
+62 RGHRTDIGAIDVN

-85 RNHDIDWRITDSD
+85 RNHEIDWQITDSE

-144 NALSSIITGK
+144 NALSSIITSK

-174 GLGAITSLDE
+174 GLGVITSLDE
-184 YLDTSDSKQAL
+184 YLNTSDSKQAL
-195 TRVQNRVDA
+195 TRVQNRVDD

-271 STALDATQA
+271 STALDATQS

-433 GIRST
+433 GIRGT
-438 LSGSPVDTL
+438 ISGSPVDTL

-483 LSRIADAIG
+483 LSRIAEAVG

-547 RSRGAQKVGDEVG
+547 RSRGGQKVGD
-560 ADEVEAAVD
+560 D
-569 EAQSDETLDDAQSD
+569 EAENVVSDAVDDAQGDAASDEIDEPTSD
-583 AAAEVGDDAD
+583 A
-593 AEADETSDEQI
+593 QI
-604 TAAQTD
+604 NAAQAE
-610 DYTRAEKYFGRFAT
+610 DYTRVEKYFGRFAT
-624 FATVGL
+624 FASVGL
-630 VQATLMVL
+630 VQSTLMVL
-638 GLQVYVGIDPAHR
+638 GLQVYVGIEPAHR

-657 GWMIS
+657 GWVIS

-718 YAIDIFRSSIA
+718 YAIDMFRSSIA

-757 QRIFEKGINDIKNA
+757 QRIFEKGINEIKNA
-771 IGETKVM
+771 IEETKVM

>member
-62 RGHRTDIGAIDLN
+62 RGHRTDIGAIDVN

-85 RNHDIDWRITDSD
+85 RNHEIDWQITDSE

-144 NALSSIITGK
+144 NALSSIITSK

-174 GLGAITSLDE
+174 GLGVITSLDE
-184 YLDTSDSKQAL
+184 YLNTSDSKQAL
-195 TRVQNRVDA
+195 TRVQNRVDD

-271 STALDATQA
+271 STALDATQS

-433 GIRST
+433 GIRGT
-438 LSGSPVDTL
+438 ISGSPVDTL
-447 RKTSAATMGLSNR
+447 RKTSAATMGLSTR

-483 LSRIADAIG
+483 LSRIAEAVG

-547 RSRGAQKVGDEVG
+547 RSRGGQKVGD
-560 ADEVEAAVD
+560 D
-569 EAQSDETLDDAQSD
+569 EAENVVSDAVDDAQGDAASDEIDEPTSD
-583 AAAEVGDDAD
+583 A
-593 AEADETSDEQI
+593 QI
-604 TAAQTD
+604 NAAQAE
-610 DYTRAEKYFGRFAT
+610 DYTRVEKYFGRFAT
-624 FATVGL
+624 FASVGL
-630 VQATLMVL
+630 VQSTLMVL
-638 GLQVYVGIDPAHR
+638 GLQVYVGIEPAHR

-657 GWMIS
+657 GWVIS

-718 YAIDIFRSSIA
+718 YAIDMFRSSIA

-757 QRIFEKGINDIKNA
+757 QRIFEKGINDIKDA

>member
-62 RGHRTDIGAIDLN
+62 RGHRTDIGAIDVN

-85 RNHDIDWRITDSD
+85 RNHDIDWQITDSE

-184 YLDTSDSKQAL
+184 YLNTSDSKQAL
-195 TRVQNRVDA
+195 TRVQNRVDD

-271 STALDATQA
+271 STALDATQS

-433 GIRST
+433 GIRGT
-438 LSGSPVDTL
+438 ISGSPVDTL

-483 LSRIADAIG
+483 LSRIAEAVG

-547 RSRGAQKVGDEVG
+547 RSRGGQKVGD
-560 ADEVEAAVD
+560 D
-569 EAQSDETLDDAQSD
+569 EAENVVSDAVDDAQGDAASDEIDEPTSD
-583 AAAEVGDDAD
+583 A
-593 AEADETSDEQI
+593 QI
-604 TAAQTD
+604 NAAQAD
-610 DYTRAEKYFGRFAT
+610 DYTRVEKYFGRFAT
-624 FATVGL
+624 FASVGL
-630 VQATLMVL
+630 VQSTLMVL

-657 GWMIS
+657 GWVIS

-718 YAIDIFRSSIA
+718 YAIDMLRSSIA

-757 QRIFEKGINDIKNA
+757 QRIFEKGINEIKNA
-771 IGETKVM
+771 IEETKVM
-778 ATS
+778 GTS

>member
-62 RGHRTDIGAIDLN
+62 RGHRTDIGAIDVN

-85 RNHDIDWRITDSD
+85 RNHDIDWQITDSE

-144 NALSSIITGK
+144 NALSSIITSK

-184 YLDTSDSKQAL
+184 YLNTSDSKQAL
-195 TRVQNRVDA
+195 TRVQNRVDD

-271 STALDATQA
+271 STALDATQS

-433 GIRST
+433 GIRGT
-438 LSGSPVDTL
+438 ISGSPVDTL
-447 RKTSAATMGLSNR
+447 RKTSAATMGLSTR

-483 LSRIADAIG
+483 LSRIAEAVG

-547 RSRGAQKVGDEVG
+547 RSRGGQKVGD
-560 ADEVEAAVD
+560 D
-569 EAQSDETLDDAQSD
+569 EAENVVSDAVDDAQGDAASDEIDEPTSD
-583 AAAEVGDDAD
+583 A
-593 AEADETSDEQI
+593 QI
-604 TAAQTD
+604 NAAQAD
-610 DYTRAEKYFGRFAT
+610 DYTRVEKYFGRFAT
-624 FATVGL
+624 FASVGL
-630 VQATLMVL
+630 VQSTLMVL
-638 GLQVYVGIDPAHR
+638 GLQVYVGIEPAHR

-657 GWMIS
+657 GWVIS

-718 YAIDIFRSSIA
+718 YAIDMFRSSIA

-757 QRIFEKGINDIKNA
+757 QRIFEKGINDIKDA

>member
-85 RNHDIDWRITDSD
+85 RNHDIDWRITDSN

-195 TRVQNRVDA
+195 TRVQNRVDD
-204 TAARLRS
+204 TAARLRT

-241 ARMDILRNGSG
+241 ARMDVLRNGSG

-258 DLEAA
+258 DLEDA
-263 VGNVRDSV
+263 VGNVRGSV
-271 STALDATQA
+271 STALDTTQA

-306 FDAMAAKFGQQADG
+306 FDAMAAKFGHQADG

-433 GIRST
+433 GIRGT

-447 RKTSAATMGLSNR
+447 RKTSAATMGLSTR

-569 EAQSDETLDDAQSD
+569 EAQGDEANDEASDEASDEVNAEASDAQIN
-583 AAAEVGDDAD
+583 AVQA
-593 AEADETSDEQI
+593 
-604 TAAQTD
+604 D
-610 DYTRAEKYFGRFAT
+610 DYTRVEKYFGRFAT
-624 FATVGL
+624 FASVGL
-630 VQATLMVL
+630 VQSTLMVL
-638 GLQVYVGIDPAHR
+638 GLQVYVGIEPAHR

-657 GWMIS
+657 GWVIS
-662 LVFMMIVFSFVFTFD
+662 LVFMMIIFSFVFTFD

-718 YAIDIFRSSIA
+718 YAIDMFRSSIA

-757 QRIFEKGINDIKNA
+757 QRIFEKGINGIKNA
-771 IGETKVM
+771 IEETKVM

>member
-85 RNHDIDWRITDSD
+85 RNHDIDWQITDSE

-144 NALSSIITGK
+144 NALSSIITSK

-184 YLDTSDSKQAL
+184 YLNTSDSKQAL
-195 TRVQNRVDA
+195 TRVQNRVDD

-271 STALDATQA
+271 STALDATQS

-433 GIRST
+433 GIRGT
-438 LSGSPVDTL
+438 ISGSPVDTL
-447 RKTSAATMGLSNR
+447 RKTSAATMGLSTR

-470 IHNALEEAKDTGD
+470 IDNALEEAKDTGD
-483 LSRIADAIG
+483 LSRIAAAIG

-512 VFPVQSFGAGMAPF
+512 VFPVKSFGAGMAPF

-547 RSRGAQKVGDEVG
+547 RSRGAQKVG

-569 EAQSDETLDDAQSD
+569 EAQSDEALDDAQSD

-593 AEADETSDEQI
+593 AEAVEPSDQQI
-604 TAAQTD
+604 NAAQTD
-610 DYTRAEKYFGRFAT
+610 DYTRVEKYFGRFAT

-638 GLQVYVGIDPAHR
+638 GLQVYVDVDPAHR

-718 YAIDIFRSSIA
+718 YAIDMFRSSIA

-757 QRIFEKGINDIKNA
+757 QRIFEKGINGIKDA

>member
-62 RGHRTDIGAIDLN
+62 RGHRTDIGAIDVN

-85 RNHDIDWRITDSD
+85 RNHEIDWQITDSE

-144 NALSSIITGK
+144 NALSSIITSK

-174 GLGAITSLDE
+174 GLGVITSLDE
-184 YLDTSDSKQAL
+184 YLNTSDSKQAL
-195 TRVQNRVDA
+195 TRVQNRVDD

-271 STALDATQA
+271 STALDATQS

-433 GIRST
+433 GIRGT
-438 LSGSPVDTL
+438 ISGSPVDTL
-447 RKTSAATMGLSNR
+447 HKTSAATMGLSNR

-483 LSRIADAIG
+483 LSRIAEAVG

-547 RSRGAQKVGDEVG
+547 RSRDGQKVGD
-560 ADEVEAAVD
+560 D
-569 EAQSDETLDDAQSD
+569 EAENVVSDALDDAQSD

-593 AEADETSDEQI
+593 AEAEKSSDQQI
-604 TAAQTD
+604 NAAQTD

-657 GWMIS
+657 GWIIS

-718 YAIDIFRSSIA
+718 YAIDMFRSSIA

-757 QRIFEKGINDIKNA
+757 QRIFEKGINEIKNA
-771 IGETKVM
+771 IEETKVM

>member
-62 RGHRTDIGAIDLN
+62 RGHRTDIGAIDVN

-85 RNHDIDWRITDSD
+85 RNHEIDWQITDSE

-144 NALSSIITGK
+144 NALSSIITSK

-174 GLGAITSLDE
+174 GLGVITSLDE
-184 YLDTSDSKQAL
+184 YLNTSDSKQAL
-195 TRVQNRVDA
+195 TRVQNRVDD

-271 STALDATQA
+271 STALDATQS

-433 GIRST
+433 GIRGT
-438 LSGSPVDTL
+438 ISGSPVDTL
-447 RKTSAATMGLSNR
+447 RKTSAATMGLSTR

-483 LSRIADAIG
+483 LSRIAEAVG

-547 RSRGAQKVGDEVG
+547 RSRDGQKVGD
-560 ADEVEAAVD
+560 D
-569 EAQSDETLDDAQSD
+569 EAENVVSDAVDDAQGDAASDEIDEPTSD
-583 AAAEVGDDAD
+583 A
-593 AEADETSDEQI
+593 QI
-604 TAAQTD
+604 NAAQAE
-610 DYTRAEKYFGRFAT
+610 DYTRVEKYFGRFAT
-624 FATVGL
+624 FASVGL
-630 VQATLMVL
+630 VQSTLMVL
-638 GLQVYVGIDPAHR
+638 GLQVYVGIEPAHR

-657 GWMIS
+657 GWVIS

-718 YAIDIFRSSIA
+718 YAIDMFRSSIA

-757 QRIFEKGINDIKNA
+757 QRIFEKGINGIKDA
-771 IGETKVM
+771 IEETKVM